1 MTKFLL
7 YSISLILLLLSTNS
21 STLLAQLPEK
31 SDTTLLHEV
40 YYNNGKL
47 SAKIWMSRSAGRGR
61 ASCWDHDGRLMFDS
75 EISKIHGHHSV
86 RFEHHPNK
94 VVSKVFESSA
104 PDAGIQWYKSIYFFD
119 ESGNKIGEEKRSHE
133 DLERVTIPDFRKSP
147 EQPIIQETQQC
158 AVIYSNEL
166 WIINESEFTLLLESN
181 ARNVEKRDTLASG
194 DSLMLANLI
203 QAQYF
208 EDPFKATTISVKPLK
223 ETRRT
228 RKWSFVLYKSGEQ
241 KNSETSTR
249 YYYAIAQR
257 LKRKVAEKK

>member
-61 ASCWDHDGRLMFDS
+61 ASCWDPDGRLMFDS
-75 EISKIHGHHSV
+75 EISRLHGHHSV
-86 RFEHHPNK
+86 RFEHHLNK

-104 PDAGIQWYKSIYFFD
+104 PDAGIQWYKSTYFFD

-147 EQPIIQETQQC
+147 EKQENTPTQQC

-166 WIINESEFTLLLESN
+166 WIVNESEFTLLLESK
-181 ARNVEKRDTLASG
+181 ARNVEKRDTIASG
-194 DSLMLANLI
+194 DSLMLADLI

-208 EDPFKATTISVKPLK
+208 EDPFKATTISVRPLK
-223 ETRRT
+223 ESRRT
-228 RKWSFVLYKSGEQ
+228 NKWSFVFYKSGEQ
-241 KNSETSTR
+241 KNSGTSTR

-257 LKRKVAEKK
+257 LKRKVAGEK